1 LALIEIENVRKIYRV
16 GDMEVRALNG
26 VSLSIAEGEYLS
38 IIGPSGS
45 GKSTLMHLIGCLD
58 TPTEGRVILDGVDV
72 SRAGS
77 ARLSKVRNEKLGFVF
92 QSFNLLP
99 KLSVLEN
106 TELPLVYAGLPGRER
121 RRRALEALEAVGLSD
136 RKGHRPSQLSG
147 GQQQRVAIARALVN
161 RPRLILADEP
171 TGALDS
177 ATGEQILRL
186 FRDLNSKGH
195 TVALV
200 THDPDIAAETRRRI
214 RLLDGVVVEDNRSGP
229 ESPPQ
234 PENGSC

>member
-229 ESPPQ
+229 ESPTQ